1 MAVSRSIP
9 SQIHPIQP
17 IQPFFIFDNILKKPD
32 RLRLSPTSTQR
43 NFNKEVEKLGGMV
56 GYPGF
61 DHVFRHF
68 FHPDPG
74 SVGGLVGPRA
84 GVPGLLMPDPVFLT
98 ENRSQQRPQFRLK
111 HSQPLGH
118 PTPRLTRFIKH
129 AQKRTNLT
137 GESDTPH

>member
-32 RLRLSPTSTQR
+32 RLRLSPASTQR

-68 FHPDPG
+68 FSSRPWI
-74 SVGGLVGPRA
+74 GGWIGWPSRW
-84 GVPGLLMPDPVFLT
+84 
-98 ENRSQQRPQFRLK
+98 S
-111 HSQPLGH
+111 
-118 PTPRLTRFIKH
+118 TRFID
-129 AQKRTNLT
+129 A
-137 GESDTPH
+137 